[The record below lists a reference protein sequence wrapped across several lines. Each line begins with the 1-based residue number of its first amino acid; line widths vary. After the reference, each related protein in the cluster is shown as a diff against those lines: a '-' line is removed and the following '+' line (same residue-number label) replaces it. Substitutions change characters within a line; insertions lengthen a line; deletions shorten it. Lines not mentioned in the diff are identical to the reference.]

1 MLRVENI
8 EVYYGKNRAIQDV
21 SLRVEE
27 GQLVT
32 LMGANGT
39 GKTTILNCISRFL
52 RQKRGSIHYGG
63 RRIDKF
69 RAEQVVQLGISQVSQ
84 NRDLFSGM
92 SVYDNLSLGGILE
105 KDEIKFEENFQRVY
119 QWFPVLRE
127 REKQAA
133 GSLSGGEQQML
144 AIGRALMLRP
154 SCILLD
160 EPTTG
165 LAPLIVKE
173 IVKIIGNMIGEGM
186 SVLWVSQDAIMATAV
201 AYYYYILRDG
211 KVVAEGKTLNLP
223 QNKKEFFKTYY
234 I

>member
-1 MLRVENI
+1 MLRVDHI
-8 EVYYGKNRAIQDV
+8 EVYYGKNRAIQNV

-27 GQLVT
+27 GQLVA

-39 GKTTILNCISRFL
+39 GKTTILNCISGFL
-52 RQKRGSIHYGG
+52 KQKRGSINYKGK
-63 RRIDKF
+63 RIDKF
-69 RAEQVVQLGISQVSQ
+69 RAEQVVQFGISQVSQ

-92 SVYDNLSLGGILE
+92 SVLDNLILGGILE
-105 KDEIKFEENFQRVY
+105 KDKKKLEENFQRVY

-127 REKQAA
+127 RQKQAA

-154 SCILLD
+154 TCILLD

-165 LAPLIVKE
+165 LAPLMVKE
-173 IVKIIGNMIGEGM
+173 ITKIIGNMVVEGM
-186 SVLWVSQDAIMATAV
+186 SVLWVSQDAIMATAL
-201 AYYYYILRDG
+201 AQFYYILRDG
-211 KVVAEGKTLNLP
+211 KVVAEGKTSNLP
-223 QNKKEFFKTYY
+223 QNKKEFFKNYY

>member
-1 MLRVENI
+1 MLSVENI
-8 EVYYGKNRAIQDV
+8 EVYYGKNRAIQNV
-21 SLRVEE
+21 SLRV
-27 GQLVT
+27 GKRQLVT
-32 LMGANGT
+32 LLGANGT

-52 RQKRGSIHYGG
+52 RHKKGTIQYEGKG
-63 RRIDKF
+63 IDKF

-92 SVYDNLSLGGILE
+92 SVYDNLRLGGILE
-105 KDEIKFEENFQRVY
+105 KDEKKLEGNFQRVY

-127 REKQAA
+127 REGQAA

-165 LAPLIVKE
+165 LAPLVVKE
-173 IVKIIGNMIGEGM
+173 IIKIIGNMIAEGM
-186 SVLWVSQDAIMATAV
+186 SVLWVSQDAIKATAL
-201 AYYYYILRDG
+201 AQYYYILRDG
-211 KVVAEGKTLNLP
+211 KVVAEGSTSSLP
-223 QNKKEFFKTYY
+223 ENKKEYFKNYY

>member
-105 KDEIKFEENFQRVY
+105 KDEKKFEANFQRVY

>member
-1 MLRVENI
+1 MLSVENI
-8 EVYYGKNRAIQDV
+8 EVYYGKSRAIQKV

-52 RQKRGSIHYGG
+52 KQKRGSINYGG
-63 RRIDKF
+63 KRIDKF

-84 NRDLFSGM
+84 NRDLFGGM
-92 SVYDNLSLGGILE
+92 NVYDNLRLGGILE
-105 KDEIKFEENFQRVY
+105 KDEKKLEENFQRVY
-119 QWFPVLRE
+119 RWFPVLRE

-186 SVLWVSQDAIMATAV
+186 SVLWVSQDAIMATAL
-201 AYYYYILRDG
+201 AQYYYILRDG

>member
-1 MLRVENI
+1 MLSVDNI
-8 EVYYGKNRAIQDV
+8 DVYYGKNRAIQNV

-39 GKTTILNCISRFL
+39 GKTTILNCISGFL
-52 RQKRGSIHYGG
+52 KQKRGAINYKGK
-63 RRIDKF
+63 RIDKF
-69 RAEQVVQLGISQVSQ
+69 RAEQVVQFGISQVSQ

-92 SVYDNLSLGGILE
+92 SVYDNLRLGGILE
-105 KDEIKFEENFQRVY
+105 KDKIRLEENFQRVY
-119 QWFPVLRE
+119 QWFPLLRQ

-173 IVKIIGNMIGEGM
+173 IIKIIGNMIGEGM
-186 SVLWVSQDAIMATAV
+186 SVLWVSQDAIKATSLAQ
-201 AYYYYILRDG
+201 YYYILRDG
-211 KVVAEGKTLNLP
+211 KIVAEGSTSNLP
-223 QNKKEFFKTYY
+223 QNKKEFFKSYY

>member
-8 EVYYGKNRAIQDV
+8 EVYYGKTQAIQNV

-39 GKTTILNCISRFL
+39 GKTTILNCISGFL
-52 RQKRGSIHYGG
+52 KQKRGSINYRGK
-63 RRIDKF
+63 RIDKF
-69 RAEQVVQLGISQVSQ
+69 RAEQVVQFGISQVSQ

-92 SVYDNLSLGGILE
+92 SVYDNLRLGGLLE
-105 KDEIKFEENFQRVY
+105 KDKKRLEENFQRVY
-119 QWFPVLRE
+119 QWFPLLRE

-186 SVLWVSQDAIMATAV
+186 SVLWVSQDAIMATAL
-201 AYYYYILRDG
+201 AQYYYILRDG
-211 KVVAEGKTLNLP
+211 KVVAEGETSNLP
-223 QNKKEFFKTYY
+223 QNKKEFFKGYY

>member
-1 MLRVENI
+1 MLRVDHI
-8 EVYYGKNRAIQDV
+8 EVYYGKNRAIQNV

-39 GKTTILNCISRFL
+39 GKTTILNCISGFL
-52 RQKRGSIHYGG
+52 KQKRGSINYKGK
-63 RRIDKF
+63 RIDKF
-69 RAEQVVQLGISQVSQ
+69 RAEQVVQFGISQVSQ

-92 SVYDNLSLGGILE
+92 SVLDNLILGGILE
-105 KDEIKFEENFQRVY
+105 KDKKKLEENFQRVY

-127 REKQAA
+127 RQKQAA

-154 SCILLD
+154 TCILLD

-165 LAPLIVKE
+165 LAPLMVKE
-173 IVKIIGNMIGEGM
+173 ITKIIGNMVVEGI
-186 SVLWVSQDAIMATAV
+186 SVLWVSQDAIMATAL
-201 AYYYYILRDG
+201 AQFYYILRDG
-211 KVVAEGKTLNLP
+211 KVVAEGKTSNLP
-223 QNKKEFFKTYY
+223 QNKKEFFKNYY

>member
-8 EVYYGKNRAIQDV
+8 DVYYGKNRALQNV
-21 SLRVEE
+21 SLRVEK

-52 RQKRGSIHYGG
+52 RHKKGTIHYEEK
-63 RRIDKF
+63 RIDKF

-92 SVYDNLSLGGILE
+92 SVYDNLRLGGILE
-105 KDEIKFEENFQRVY
+105 TDEKKLEGNFQRVY

-127 REKQAA
+127 REGQAA

-173 IVKIIGNMIGEGM
+173 IIKIIGNMIAEGM
-186 SVLWVSQDAIMATAV
+186 SVLWVSQDAIKATAL
-201 AYYYYILRDG
+201 AQYYYILRDG
-211 KVVAEGKTLNLP
+211 KVVAEGSTSSLP
-223 QNKKEFFKTYY
+223 ENKKEYFRSYY

>member
-21 SLRVEE
+21 SLRVEK

-52 RQKRGSIHYGG
+52 RQKRGSIHYEEK
-63 RRIDKF
+63 RIDKF

-92 SVYDNLSLGGILE
+92 SVVDNLSLGGILE
-105 KDEIKFEENFQRVY
+105 KDEKKLGENFQRVY

-127 REKQAA
+127 RGEQAA

-165 LAPLIVKE
+165 LAPLMFKE
-173 IVKIIGNMIGEGM
+173 IVKIIGNMISEGM
-186 SVLWVSQDAIMATAV
+186 SVLWVSQDAIMATAL
-201 AYYYYILRDG
+201 AQYYYILRDG
-211 KVVAEGKTLNLP
+211 KVVAEGKTSNLP

>member
-1 MLRVENI
+1 MLSVENI
-8 EVYYGKNRAIQDV
+8 EVYYGKNRAIQNV

-39 GKTTILNCISRFL
+39 GKTTILNCISGFL
-52 RQKRGSIHYGG
+52 KQKKGSINYKGK
-63 RRIDKF
+63 RIDKF
-69 RAEQVVQLGISQVSQ
+69 RAEQVVQFGISQVSQ

-92 SVYDNLSLGGILE
+92 SVLDNLILGGILE
-105 KDEIKFEENFQRVY
+105 KDEKKLEENFQRVY

-127 REKQAA
+127 REKQTA

-165 LAPLIVKE
+165 LAPLVVKE
-173 IVKIIGNMIGEGM
+173 IVKIIGNMIAEGM
-186 SVLWVSQDAIMATAV
+186 SVLWVSQDAIMATALSQ
-201 AYYYYILRDG
+201 YYYILRDG

-223 QNKKEFFKTYY
+223 QNKKEFFKSYY

>member
-1 MLRVENI
+1 MLSVENI
-8 EVYYGKNRAIQDV
+8 EVYYGKNRAIQNM
-21 SLRVEE
+21 SLRVEKR
-27 GQLVT
+27 QLVT

-52 RQKRGSIHYGG
+52 RHKKGTIHYEGK
-63 RRIDKF
+63 RIDKF

-92 SVYDNLSLGGILE
+92 SVYDNLRLGGILE
-105 KDEIKFEENFQRVY
+105 KDEKKLEGNFQRVY

-127 REKQAA
+127 REGQAA

-173 IVKIIGNMIGEGM
+173 IIKIIGNMIAEGM
-186 SVLWVSQDAIMATAV
+186 SVLWVSQDAIKATAL
-201 AYYYYILRDG
+201 AQYYYILRDG
-211 KVVAEGKTLNLP
+211 KVVAEGSTSSLP
-223 QNKKEFFKTYY
+223 ENKKEYFKCYY

>member
-1 MLRVENI
+1 MLRVDNI
-8 EVYYGKNRAIQDV
+8 EVYYGKNRAIQNV

-39 GKTTILNCISRFL
+39 GKTTILNCISGFL
-52 RQKRGSIHYGG
+52 KQKKGSINYKGK
-63 RRIDKF
+63 RIDKF
-69 RAEQVVQLGISQVSQ
+69 RAEQVVQFGISQVSQ

-92 SVYDNLSLGGILE
+92 SVLDNLILGGILE
-105 KDEIKFEENFQRVY
+105 KDKKKLEENFQRVY
-119 QWFPVLRE
+119 QWFPVLKE
-127 REKQAA
+127 RQKQAA

-165 LAPLIVKE
+165 LAPLMVKE
-173 IVKIIGNMIGEGM
+173 ITKIIGNMVVEGM
-186 SVLWVSQDAIMATAV
+186 SVLWVSQDAIMATAL
-201 AYYYYILRDG
+201 AQFYYILRDG
-211 KVVAEGKTLNLP
+211 KVVAEGKTSNLP
-223 QNKKEFFKTYY
+223 QNKKEFFKNYY

>member
-1 MLRVENI
+1 MLRVDNI
-8 EVYYGKNRAIQDV
+8 EVYYGKNRAIQNV
-21 SLRVEE
+21 SLRMEE

-39 GKTTILNCISRFL
+39 GKTTILNCISGFL
-52 RQKRGSIHYGG
+52 KQKRGSINYKGK
-63 RRIDKF
+63 RIDKF
-69 RAEQVVQLGISQVSQ
+69 RAEQVVQFGISQVSQ

-92 SVYDNLSLGGILE
+92 NVLDNLILGGILE
-105 KDEIKFEENFQRVY
+105 KDKKKLEENFQRVY

-127 REKQAA
+127 RQKQAA

-154 SCILLD
+154 TCILLD

-165 LAPLIVKE
+165 LAPLMVKE
-173 IVKIIGNMIGEGM
+173 ITKIIGNMVVEGM
-186 SVLWVSQDAIMATAV
+186 SVLWVSQDAIMATAL
-201 AYYYYILRDG
+201 AQFYYILRDG
-211 KVVAEGKTLNLP
+211 KVVAEGKTSNLP
-223 QNKKEFFKTYY
+223 QNKKEFFKNYY

>member
-1 MLRVENI
+1 MLSVENI
-8 EVYYGKNRAIQDV
+8 EVYYGKNRAIQNV

-39 GKTTILNCISRFL
+39 GKTTILNCISGFL
-52 RQKRGSIHYGG
+52 KQKRGSINYRGK
-63 RRIDKF
+63 RIDKF
-69 RAEQVVQLGISQVSQ
+69 RAEQVVQSGISQVSQ

-92 SVYDNLSLGGILE
+92 SVVDNLILGGILE
-105 KDEIKFEENFQRVY
+105 KDKKKLEENFQRVY
-119 QWFPVLRE
+119 QWFPVLRN

-173 IVKIIGNMIGEGM
+173 ITKIIGNMVGEGM
-186 SVLWVSQDAIMATAV
+186 SVLWVSQDAIMATAL
-201 AYYYYILRDG
+201 AQYYYILRDG
-211 KVVAEGKTLNLP
+211 KVVAEGETSNLP
-223 QNKKEFFKTYY
+223 QNKKGFFKNYY

>member
-1 MLRVENI
+1 MLRIENI

-52 RQKRGSIHYGG
+52 RQKRGSINYGG
-63 RRIDKF
+63 KRIDKF

-105 KDEIKFEENFQRVY
+105 KDEKKLEANYQRVY

-186 SVLWVSQDAIMATAV
+186 SVLWVSQDAIMATAL
-201 AYYYYILRDG
+201 AHYYYILRDG
-211 KVVAEGKTLNLP
+211 KVVAEGKTFTLP
-223 QNKKEFFKTYY
+223 QNRKEFFKTYY